1 MKMRMKTLFRKLRQ
15 RSTTQPMATDWTTGW
30 SLRDLADLPAHHPRR
45 DER

>member
-1 MKMRMKTLFRKLRQ
+1 MRIKTFWERLKPRQ
-15 RSTTQPMATDWTTGW
+15 QSRAVATDWTTGW